1 MKKGHYGRYSGNA
14 RHSKHITNS
23 WEEEDVKRGKKQ
35 MAEGNTGHAEAL
47 FDDAHG
53 SYNYGAAQRD
63 EPLNEYTPSGTKEQ
77 LVLPSKESLRM
88 GGSGAFGLVG
98 GVNLFSAGKQIL
110 KSGIGSTNLISAG
123 KQFLNSP
130 HVNAVKGAVNSIKN
144 VLKKKRTTSITN
156 PIPGSTKAYN
166 KLQYPMGKNA
176 FNKPPVVDQSRN
188 LKQQWPSSKF
198 KSGIGVRGPIP
209 TFPK

>member
-110 KSGIGSTNLISAG
+110 KSGIKSTNLISAG

-144 VLKKKRTTSITN
+144 VLTKTKKTTGVIKNAIKKRPVVN
-156 PIPGSTKAYN
+156 
-166 KLQYPMGKNA
+166 
-176 FNKPPVVDQSRN
+176 PPVVNQSRN
-188 LKQQWPSSKF
+188 LKQQWPSNKF
-198 KSGIGVRGPIP
+198 KSGIGARGPLPPYTRSVEDILKP
-209 TFPK
+209 